1 MITTYFKVP
10 TDMPLDLVGGAW
22 FAHSLRRI
30 SSTYTGAL
38 CRIRRNSDNTE
49 SDIGYTQE
57 NGLDIPTLVTFLGG
71 ANGYIVK
78 LYDQTGNGHDAM
90 QITAANQP
98 LISLA
103 EPNGLPAMVFTKTSA
118 MTLQVTLTGTK
129 PTEFSVLCS
138 YLTTN
143 INLNSQAACG
153 SSGGSGSNVNLW
165 GLLLQDYFGGNVQD
179 GKIQTIAGDSILST
193 SVGATTVAKP
203 MINNV
208 YQPVSIR
215 FQSGVLP
222 PSMHVGGVAQTLVIS
237 GTGSTSGGT
246 TGNFYIGKGYPG
258 TELDGKILESIIY
271 SSYVSDANMAKLETN
286 TKSYYGI

>member
-143 INLNSQAACG
+143 VNLNNQAACG
-153 SSGGSGSNVNLW
+153 SAILSANINMW
-165 GLLLQDYFGGNVQD
+165 GLLLQTYFGDNVQT
-179 GKIQTIAGDSILST
+179 GKIQTVVGDSLLST
-193 SVGATTVAKP
+193 NFSATTP
-203 MINNV
+203 INAMANNI
-208 YQPVSIR
+208 YKPVSIR

>member
-10 TDMPLDLVGGAW
+10 TDMPLDLVGSAW
-22 FAHSLRRI
+22 FAHGLRRL
-30 SSTYTGAL
+30 SSTYTGKL

-49 SDIGYTQE
+49 SDIGYTLD
-57 NGLDIPTLVTFLGG
+57 NGLDIPTLTTFLGG
-71 ANGYIVK
+71 ATGYVVK
-78 LYDQTGNGHDAM
+78 LYDQTGNGYDAV
-90 QITAANQP
+90 QTTTANQP
-98 LISLA
+98 LLSLV

-129 PTEFSVLCS
+129 PAAFSVLCS

-143 INLNSQAACG
+143 VNLNNQAACG
-153 SSGGSGSNVNLW
+153 SAASGLNPTIW
-165 GLLLQDYFGGNVQD
+165 GIILQDYFGGNIQD
-179 GKIQTIAGDSILST
+179 GKIQTIAGNSSLNTYVD
-193 SVGATTVAKP
+193 ATTVAKP

-215 FQSGVLP
+215 FQSGILP
-222 PSMHVGGVAQTLVIS
+222 PSMHVGGVAQTLAIG
-237 GTGSTSGGT
+237 GTGSTSGGA

-258 TELDGKILESIIY
+258 TELDGKILESIVY
-271 SSYVSDANMAKLETN
+271 ASYVSDTNMTKLETN